1 MKIIKIILSL
11 FLSLFGI
18 VSIFMTSS
26 IAFDWFGIREMEG
39 NYVSFIVYVNMICGF
54 IYLYAAYSIWKN
66 KKSTIWAL
74 GLAFFLLVFAFIAL
88 GWYINEGGV
97 YELKTLKAMSFRT
110 IVTVALG
117 IISYGILKKAPRNHR
132 RNSF

>member
-54 IYLYAAYSIWKN
+54 IYLYAAYALWRN
-66 KKSTIWAL
+66 RKSAIWAL
-74 GLAFFLLVFAFIAL
+74 GLSSFILFFAFVAF

-97 YELKTLKAMSFRT
+97 YELKTLKAMTFRT
-110 IVTVALG
+110 LITVAIL
-117 IISYGILKKAPRNHR
+117 IISYVLLKK
-132 RNSF
+132 SSVIKSD